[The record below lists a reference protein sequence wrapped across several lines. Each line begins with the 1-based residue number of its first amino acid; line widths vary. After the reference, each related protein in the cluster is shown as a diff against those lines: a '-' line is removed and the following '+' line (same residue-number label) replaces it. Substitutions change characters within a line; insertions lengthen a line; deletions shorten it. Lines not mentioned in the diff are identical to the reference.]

1 MWFIKPKYVVGSVYA
16 CQTGDHAGKL
26 LIFMDDKVDQFGHYG
41 FITTPEL
48 ENLWIPE
55 EQFDLGLENE
65 IIEYVE
71 KVPRFVRKTLKAKFE
86 ENEKT
91 GLQSAN

>member
-1 MWFIKPKYVVGSVYA
+1 MWFIKSKYEVGNVYA
-16 CQTGDHAGKL
+16 CQAGDHVGKF
-26 LIFMDDKVDQFGHYG
+26 LIFMSDMTDQFGHYG

-55 EQFDLGLENE
+55 DKFDLGLKNE

-91 GLQSAN
+91 GFQSSD